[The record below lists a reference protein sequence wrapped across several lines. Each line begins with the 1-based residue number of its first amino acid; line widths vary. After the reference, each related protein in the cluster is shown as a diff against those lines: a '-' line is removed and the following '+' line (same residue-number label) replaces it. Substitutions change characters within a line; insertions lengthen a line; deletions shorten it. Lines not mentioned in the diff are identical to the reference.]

1 MSLEVKL
8 VCNFLIYLAQ
18 KLHQALQ
25 ATQMTFE
32 IAFPYISIHC
42 EKYSSVHFCTRRHVL
57 NFL

>member
-32 IAFPYISIHC
+32 IAF
-42 EKYSSVHFCTRRHVL
+42 SVHFHTL
-57 NFL
+57 